1 MNNTIMAV
9 YEKGVLKPLEGL
21 NLKDHEQVRIK
32 IEPQNI
38 EITPQFAKRVEDF
51 IEKYRPAL
59 EELAQR

>member
-32 IEPQNI
+32 IEPQGI
-38 EITPQFAKRVEDF
+38 EITSQFAQRVEDF